1 MLLSVGTSLHP
12 ANENPFSDITF
23 SIIFIEDFL
32 LLSSTLRKNIPIA
45 KFFAMF
51 IFSSFA
57 IDLKK
62 NSGILKSI
70 PHPSPDVP
78 SAPTAPLCAS
88 LSSAVI
94 AVLIS
99 Q

>member
-23 SIIFIEDFL
+23 SIIFIEVFL
-32 LLSSTLRKNIPIA
+32 LLVSTLRKNIPKA

-78 SAPTAPLCAS
+78 SAPTAPLCAN